1 MKEQDEQEKRDERDD
16 KVVNFLGI
24 KQSWW
29 RVTSKIYAALLAGY
43 GVWYVFFDLE
53 HEGSFSEW
61 VQIVGQHMLIAGGFL
76 MTAIYAGTHL
86 GDAIMMLHDWY
97 RERRDRRRRETEARL
112 REMEEAQR
120 EAEEAT
126 RAAEE
131 ATRAAEEATRMTEE
145 TLRETEEAQRVAE
158 ETSRA
163 AEEARRAAIEE
174 SRSAAETAAQLR
186 QALAAWNAWNHRR
199 LQAAEKGEDFNE
211 PSPNGSANLDDE

>member
-29 RVTSKIYAALLAGY
+29 RFTSKIYAALLAGY

-112 REMEEAQR
+112 REMEEAHR
-120 EAEEAT
+120 E
-126 RAAEE
+126 AEE

>member
-1 MKEQDEQEKRDERDD
+1 MKEQNKQEKRDERDD

-131 ATRAAEEATRMTEE
+131 ATRMAEE

-211 PSPNGSANLDDE
+211 PSPNGSASQDDE